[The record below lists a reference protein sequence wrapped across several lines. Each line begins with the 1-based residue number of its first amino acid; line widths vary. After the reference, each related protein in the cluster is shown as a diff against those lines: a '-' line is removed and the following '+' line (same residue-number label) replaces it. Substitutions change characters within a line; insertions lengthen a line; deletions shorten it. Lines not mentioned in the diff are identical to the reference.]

1 VRPEIQI
8 RPRAEEAARL
18 GVSNVDL
25 ATAVRVATGGDI
37 DRALAKFSLEDRQIP
52 IRVMIPTQA
61 RTDVDAIKA
70 LRVRTKTGESVRLDA
85 IADISFGFGE
95 SSIERRDRVRKVTVM
110 ANVVSGEP
118 GDALKAI
125 LAMPEAR
132 APNAKEDAG
141 REPGLLPAGVSLLP
155 AGDTEQMA
163 EMQANFGTAMMWG
176 LILIYGVLVLLFRD
190 FFQPVTILMAV
201 PLSVGG
207 AFVGLLLFN
216 QPLSLFVFIGFLML
230 GGIVTKNSILLVDFA
245 IEQIHKGVSR
255 NTALIDAGMK
265 RARPIV
271 MTTIAMSA
279 GMIPAAAGL
288 GVDGALRQGMGVAVI
303 GGLLMSTLLSL
314 VFVPAV
320 FVLMDRLERVV
331 KPFFSRL
338 STRTPGDE
346 AQSAHVD

>member
-1 VRPEIQI
+1 
-8 RPRAEEAARL
+8 
-18 GVSNVDL
+18 
-25 ATAVRVATGGDI
+25 
-37 DRALAKFSLEDRQIP
+37 
-52 IRVMIPTQA
+52 
-61 RTDVDAIKA
+61 
-70 LRVRTKTGESVRLDA
+70 VRLDA